1 MDRSITQVAKHLE
14 DLGYAIVDGDEHWL
28 HARHPHILSVS
39 VRLLEEGYLITR
51 WIRLTAEAQAD
62 RQSVLEAINGL
73 NADALVARYYVDAD
87 GDFTAEAFFPGPFG
101 KTTFGQF
108 MAAWDDDFDAVPES
122 ELDRYLI

>member
-87 GDFTAEAFFPGPFG
+87 GDLPQRRSSRVRSGRRPL
-101 KTTFGQF
+101 
-108 MAAWDDDFDAVPES
+108 ES
-122 ELDRYLI
+122 SWLSGTRTLMRFRTRASTDT